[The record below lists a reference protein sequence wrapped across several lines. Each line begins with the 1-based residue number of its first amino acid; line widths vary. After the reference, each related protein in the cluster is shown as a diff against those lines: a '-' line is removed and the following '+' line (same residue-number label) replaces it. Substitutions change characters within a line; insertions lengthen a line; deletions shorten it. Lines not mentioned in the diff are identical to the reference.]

1 MANTVQFPGYLG
13 RSSRRAHTTPNSL
26 GYYSS
31 TPSTIRQSTVYSTP
45 RTVSCAV
52 CFDSDVRFPS
62 TTPTKRCTH
71 KSNVCTD
78 CLSGHIRAAVMGSG
92 HTTVRCPSA
101 NCTAELAYEDVCTA
115 ARDKALVERYDS
127 LLLRQALGS
136 DTSFVWCKN
145 TACGSG
151 QFHPDGDSAPI
162 VTCRRCGTKSCFQHD
177 VIWHAGFTCSEYD
190 AHLRP
195 VNMDTADYLTK
206 YTKVCPHCTR
216 MVQKI
221 DGCDHMPI
229 MPKSALTGTLATTPD
244 VPIGV
249 ADPMNMTLIEQRR
262 IYLVLLYVF
271 DLAVTGGLIC
281 RAWRFNNFPE
291 SGRDAGSPRRDV
303 RVQSLGRPSLRMRGV
318 DMSKTIK
325 MRMSPFFSIENA
337 SMCTVISVFGVAIL
351 TVLLNLGDTT
361 QMGYG
366 FSHNWPALMGSTNDP
381 ENGQTMGSTC
391 YAAAVIYAAM
401 IAFCGCQTRMWGT
414 MFGRIYTVSASTGVH
429 PCLNMDHDGLPAA
442 TQPLALL
449 DNRSTKQV
457 AELLQTLSQGLA
469 LPDDGT
475 WLPINHPDNQHISS
489 LLVTLSDS
497 ILKCFPRPGKDPWE
511 LEWRDLCILS
521 LDIQA
526 RALAKVAVLYDEKKT
541 RPPNGFERTERAW
554 LAILFSD
561 LGLANAWLLDQ
572 DSQDLDSEGLN
583 MIAQRCVDVSAAMLR
598 FLGCGLM
605 LGDDPERPAWE
616 VLKPCLDELLKFV
629 AASAWLDE
637 RASESIGIAARVWKF
652 IIRRIHVEGS
662 PNEPQWNAVDDE
674 LAKMIGYIKLETT
687 GSSWS
692 DIEAIVKFCAS
703 SDTMNN
709 LRMALCQLLT
719 VQIQLLPHEA
729 LQVFQNIPVDVDDSS
744 KALLD
749 LRRAVDARAQTTSTQ
764 PTAKPGKR
772 KRDDQSEQ
780 EIDTN
785 GDTVMQDAS
794 QVATQ
799 NLSQKRV
806 SFQCISSNVFNH
818 RQDWLVGGL
827 GPDNE
832 NYEAYEARV
841 LNSVVAALENQSL
854 VLTGNWAIIPCA
866 LAHPS
871 SMEKRCP
878 PVRSGSAKTVSTFLE
893 LCMRFNTNQGVAA
906 YDGLASALKHLDPE
920 HCASVLSTLA
930 VDKIMILLANG
941 LERPERSVRL
951 AAGRAIVQFV
961 ETRQR
966 MQGNQQDL
974 TGRPLAIMN
983 RLVLEGKGSVKETA
997 LSTLCDV
1004 GKIASEYVLG
1014 QVILTHITL
1023 LQQQNLVIKGLAYA
1037 QILELASFL
1046 NKAPFQLLS
1055 PYFKQITPFIVDRLS
1070 TSSGVLHDV
1079 CQLLTVSPRDFLT
1092 YTRAS
1097 ALAAAIRSCNK
1108 AVIDVIA
1115 GHVEQNTGALLLENA
1130 QEYLTEILLVGD
1142 ETSVRKSMSFLCR
1155 DVLNEIIQRRTRKAD
1170 GMTEARLL
1178 GSCGAPLIGELV
1190 IQLGSEDIDRRDK
1203 AHWAIRYIAQQ
1214 ITLERGERST
1224 PTVDLPAFLT
1234 NHLLGIVMHI
1244 NDALQD
1250 VRGKATVSQKIQMIR
1265 SLGVVVD
1272 LVGTSSSFVSPQIMA
1287 TLQSMICIPD
1297 LSEATL
1303 STWFHFIQTLSL
1315 LDAGSL
1321 LGVTTATVVR
1331 YWSKITPEA
1340 KEWAVKILE
1349 YLVVNNGRDIRQ
1361 HIDTAVSF
1369 SPVDDLKHF
1378 NKPVKR
1384 LRSTSKDPLET
1395 LLARCR
1401 NENMNVAVQSLDELR
1416 SYLLKHRA
1424 TIEGYMVGDVFSPW
1438 LGRTMKVLFEAA
1450 CREGDGCEAL
1460 HALAYECIGI
1470 VGALDPDRLDMQSGT
1485 QDQMVM
1491 HNFEDEDE
1499 AVWFTMHLISDVLVS
1514 AFRSTTDLKYQR
1526 HLAYAIQEL
1535 LKQCGFT
1542 NALVKNG
1549 SQSIPSK
1556 VRARWKSLSPEV
1568 VETVGPLLEGRFT
1581 IQSKNPVVPQFP
1593 IYSNS
1598 PTYREWVQTWTA
1610 YLISCVQNPRA
1621 AKIFEVFRPPI
1632 RNQDVRVAKQILPH
1646 LIIAVSQSEGDLSH
1660 ITQEIVTVLKDQ
1672 IDSADGTSNPRKTL
1686 SAQTVFDL
1694 MDQLNRWIRNKNQE
1708 AVRKRAELRRGR
1720 HNARDLP
1727 GHPAVATLEYQR
1739 AKVESL
1745 LSTIDNELLSNAAFR
1760 CRAFARSLMS
1770 FEKEIVAKREQR
1782 KTEQELQPLY
1792 ERLHEIYAN
1801 LDEPD
1806 GMEGVSKLVISPS
1819 LEQQIRGH
1827 EMTGRWTSAQ
1837 SCWEIQLQQEP
1848 NNLEPHIGLL
1858 RCLRNLGHND
1868 AMKTHIHGVLS
1879 NHPMWESQ
1887 LADFAVEGAWT
1898 LGDLDAVKRLT
1909 SDLQRQSPEMT
1920 LGRLLLSAQKDVHL
1934 AFDAVLANARAV
1946 FGSAITAN
1954 GSTSYRRSY
1963 EAVLHLHMA
1972 REIESIYQ
1980 AGGFLG
1986 LAAENPINDYAKI
1999 ARATLDNVTSSLDN
2013 RFKSLLPTFRIQEPV
2028 LSMRRTAFNLFSILQ
2043 AQRNEMAFSFI
2054 QGCKLTKALGE
2065 PLRALQEITH
2075 AVENPPK
2082 LDLNQPLSPKCDRRL
2097 MAKALLLRARWTHEA
2112 DRYES
2117 NEVINRFAAASQML
2131 EQWESPHFRLGQ
2143 YYDDA
2148 FKNLD
2153 VRGQLSRGN
2162 EVWVKVYI
2170 SDDASSTDHL
2180 GRHGSVGLHCYC
2192 ERDKNTTP
2200 PAGTEATYKAYKM
2213 INSVMTEAL
2222 NMLKPFQTA
2231 GDEVRELIIQSRA
2244 MVKELLKMSER
2255 EIPENEYT
2263 LNYLTVNLPVSSGV
2277 AYQPFPP
2284 NIPRFNKFNDEVEV
2298 MKSLQ
2303 KPRKI
2308 TAQSDDG
2315 ITYIFLCKPKDDLR
2329 KDARLM
2335 DFNSMINKLLKKNAE
2350 SRRRQLHIRT
2360 YAVVILNE
2368 ECGFLEWV
2376 LNTTGYRNIIMGL
2389 YEQRG
2394 LSIYHKP
2401 VMDWVQHKAKNLTD
2415 KDVHEYWVKKAIPSR
2430 LAYTRTT
2437 AVMSMVGHILGLP
2450 GDRHGE
2456 NLMFDTI
2463 NGDLVHVDLNCL
2475 FERGTTFEIPE
2486 TVPFRLTANMVDGFG
2501 VTGVEGWANI
2511 IPAKHVTMHLLRDNY
2526 GSLISVL
2533 DAFVHDPLVEWEDQR
2548 RKNVRLE
2555 SCLTIYATN
2564 ILGYSNKERDAR
2576 LARQRTG
2583 RTLDPRGRPGSS
2595 TSIGSTDIKELARN
2609 AMLPIGRKI
2618 QGVGRDNRVMTVS
2631 NQVEALIR
2639 EATDPVRLVSNA

>member
-1 MANTVQFPGYLG
+1 
-13 RSSRRAHTTPNSL
+13 
-26 GYYSS
+26 
-31 TPSTIRQSTVYSTP
+31 
-45 RTVSCAV
+45 
-52 CFDSDVRFPS
+52 
-62 TTPTKRCTH
+62 
-71 KSNVCTD
+71 
-78 CLSGHIRAAVMGSG
+78 
-92 HTTVRCPSA
+92 
-101 NCTAELAYEDVCTA
+101 
-115 ARDKALVERYDS
+115 
-127 LLLRQALGS
+127 
-136 DTSFVWCKN
+136 
-145 TACGSG
+145 
-151 QFHPDGDSAPI
+151 
-162 VTCRRCGTKSCFQHD
+162 
-177 VIWHAGFTCSEYD
+177 
-190 AHLRP
+190 
-195 VNMDTADYLTK
+195 MDY
-206 YTKVCPHCTR
+206 
-216 MVQKI
+216 
-221 DGCDHMPI
+221 
-229 MPKSALTGTLATTPD
+229 
-244 VPIGV
+244 
-249 ADPMNMTLIEQRR
+249 
-262 IYLVLLYVF
+262 
-271 DLAVTGGLIC
+271 
-281 RAWRFNNFPE
+281 
-291 SGRDAGSPRRDV
+291 
-303 RVQSLGRPSLRMRGV
+303 
-318 DMSKTIK
+318 
-325 MRMSPFFSIENA
+325 
-337 SMCTVISVFGVAIL
+337 
-351 TVLLNLGDTT
+351 
-361 QMGYG
+361 
-366 FSHNWPALMGSTNDP
+366 
-381 ENGQTMGSTC
+381 
-391 YAAAVIYAAM
+391 
-401 IAFCGCQTRMWGT
+401 
-414 MFGRIYTVSASTGVH
+414 
-429 PCLNMDHDGLPAA
+429 DGLPAA

-457 AELLQTLSQGLA
+457 TELLQTLSQGLA

-475 WLPINHPDNQHISS
+475 WLPINHPDNQHITA

-511 LEWRDLCILS
+511 LEWRDLCIMS

-526 RALAKVAVLYDEKKT
+526 RALPKVAVLYDEKKT
-541 RPPNGFERTERAW
+541 RPPNGFERMERAW
-554 LAILFSD
+554 LAMLFSD
-561 LGLANAWLLDQ
+561 LGLANAWLLDE
-572 DSQDLDSEGLN
+572 DSPNLDSKGLE
-583 MIAQRCVDVSAAMLR
+583 MISQRCVDVSAAMLK

-629 AASAWLDE
+629 ADVIDRVPSAVYPLEASLFTVPRLYAANSAPEPPALISFPITSSRGLLTAGISALSMLISTLSSPLSSDAFLKSHRQSTAFAICEFFTLLEVHYDPKLLIQLLSLAYTWLNE
-637 RASESIGIAARVWKF
+637 RSPESTGIAARVWRL
-652 IIRRIHVEGS
+652 IIRRIHAEVS
-662 PNEPQWNAVDDE
+662 PNEPQWNSVDDE
-674 LAKMIGYIKLETT
+674 LAKITGHIKLETT

-692 DIEAIVKFCAS
+692 DIEAVVKFCAS
-703 SDTMNN
+703 SDTMSS
-709 LRMALCQLLT
+709 LRMALCRLLT
-719 VQIQLLPHEA
+719 AQIQLLPHEA

-744 KALLD
+744 KVLVD
-749 LRRAVDARAQTTSTQ
+749 LRRAVDVRAQNAHTQSTG
-764 PTAKPGKR
+764 KPGKR
-772 KRDDQSEQ
+772 KRDDQPEHES
-780 EIDTN
+780 DTN

-794 QVATQ
+794 QVAVQ
-799 NLSQKRV
+799 SLSKKRA
-806 SFQCISSNVFNH
+806 SFECISSYLFNQ

-827 GPDNE
+827 GSANE
-832 NYEAYEARV
+832 NYETYEGRV
-841 LNSVVAALENQSL
+841 LDSMMATLENKSL
-854 VLTGNWAIIPCA
+854 VSSGSWALVPCS

-878 PVRSGSAKTVSTFLE
+878 SIRSGSAKTVSTFFE
-893 LCMRFNTNQGVAA
+893 LCMRFNSNQGVAA
-906 YDGLASALKHLDPE
+906 YDGLASALKHLNLE
-920 HCASVLSTLA
+920 HYESVLGTLA
-930 VDKIMILLANG
+930 VDKILVLLTNG

-951 AAGRAIVQFV
+951 AAGRAMVQFV
-961 ETRQR
+961 DTRQQ
-966 MQGNQQDL
+966 MPGNQEAL
-974 TGRPLAIMN
+974 TARSLAIIN

-997 LSTLCDV
+997 LSILCDI

-1014 QVILTHITL
+1014 QVIRTHIML

-1055 PYFKQITPFIVDRLS
+1055 PYFKQITPLIVDRLS
-1070 TSSGVLHDV
+1070 TSSSVLYDV

-1097 ALAAAIRSCNK
+1097 ALAAAIKSRNR

-1115 GHVEQNTGALLLENA
+1115 GHIEQNTGALLLENA
-1130 QEYLTEILLVGD
+1130 QEYLTEILLMGD
-1142 ETSVRKSMSFLCR
+1142 EASVRKSMSFLCR

-1190 IQLGSEDIDRRDK
+1190 IQLGSDDNDCRSK

-1214 ITLERGERST
+1214 ITLERGERAT
-1224 PTVDLPAFLT
+1224 PTVDLATFLT

-1250 VRGKATVSQKIQMIR
+1250 VRGKATVAQKTQMIR

-1272 LVGTSSSFVSPQIMA
+1272 LVGASSSFVSPQVWGYQPFSDARKMLMYAQMMA
-1287 TLQSMICIPD
+1287 TLQSMICIPE

-1303 STWFHFIQTLSL
+1303 STWFSFIQTLSL

-1321 LGVTTATVVR
+1321 LGVTTATITR
-1331 YWSKITPEA
+1331 HWKEITPKA
-1340 KEWAVKILE
+1340 REWAIKILE
-1349 YLVVNNGRDIRQ
+1349 YLIVDNGRDIRQ

-1369 SPVDDLKHF
+1369 SPIDELKQF

-1384 LRSTSKDPLET
+1384 LRSSSKDPLET

-1401 NENMNVAVQSLDELR
+1401 NENMNVAVQSLEELK

-1438 LGRTMKVLFEAA
+1438 LGRTMKVLFEVA
-1450 CREGDGCEAL
+1450 CREGDDCEAL

-1470 VGALDPDRLDMQSGT
+1470 VGALDPDRLDMQSGS

-1549 SQSIPSK
+1549 SQPIPTK
-1556 VRARWKSLSPEV
+1556 IRTRWKSLSPEV
-1568 VETVGPLLEGRFT
+1568 IETVGPLLEGRFT
-1581 IQSKNPVVPQFP
+1581 IQSKPPVNPQFP
-1593 IYSNS
+1593 IYSHS
-1598 PTYREWVQTWTA
+1598 PTYREWIQTWTA
-1610 YLISCVQNPRA
+1610 YLIGCVKNQRA
-1621 AKIFEVFRPPI
+1621 ARIFEVFRPPI

-1646 LIIAVSQSEGDLSH
+1646 LIIAVSQSEEDLSH

-1672 IDSADGTSNPRKTL
+1672 IGSADGTSNPRKTL

-1720 HNARDLP
+1720 HNVRDLS

-1770 FEKEIVAKREQR
+1770 FEKEIVAKREQN
-1782 KTEQELQPLY
+1782 KSEQELQPLY

-1848 NNLEPHIGLL
+1848 NSLEPHIGLL

-1898 LGDLDAVKRLT
+1898 LGDLDAIKRLT
-1909 SDLQRQSPEMT
+1909 SNPQRQSPEMT
-1920 LGRLLLSAQKDVHL
+1920 LGRLLLSAQKDVRQD
-1934 AFDAVLANARAV
+1934 FDAVLANARRV
-1946 FGSAITAN
+1946 FGGTITAN

-1980 AGGFLG
+1980 A
-1986 LAAENPINDYAKI
+1986 
-1999 ARATLDNVTSSLDN
+1999 ARATLDNLTSSLDN
-2013 RFKSLLPTFRIQEPV
+2013 RFKALLPTFRVQEPV
-2028 LSMRRTAFNLFSILQ
+2028 LSMRRTAFNLFSGKVPQFRGEIGQAWLTSSKIALKASHFQTAYSSILQ

-2075 AVENPPK
+2075 AVENPPQ
-2082 LDLNQPLSPKCDRRL
+2082 LDLTQPNSPNCDRRL

-2117 NEVINRFAAASQML
+2117 NEVINRFSAASHML

-2153 VRGQLSRGN
+2153 VRAQLSRGASMN
-2162 EVWVKVYI
+2162 MFTCKYYVEAMKFGSKYI
-2170 SDDASSTDHL
+2170 YQTMPRLLTIWADMAQL
-2180 GRHGSVGLHCYC
+2180 EYIVAC
-2192 ERDKNTTP
+2192 ERDKNTVP
-2200 PAGTEATYKAYKM
+2200 PPGTEATYKAYKM
-2213 INSVMTEAL
+2213 INSVMTEAI
-2222 NMLKPFQTA
+2222 NTLKPFQWFTALPQLLSRVTHPNRLAYKYLSKIIISVLITFPQQALWCVSPLGQSRNVERAGRGRDILEKSQSA
-2231 GDEVRELIIQSRA
+2231 GDEVKELIVQSRA
-2244 MVKELLKMSER
+2244 MVKELLTMSEK

-2263 LNYLTVNLPVSSGV
+2263 LSMQRHFPGLARLVPSKLIMPLQEFLTVNLPVSP
-2277 AYQPFPP
+2277 AITYQPFPP

-2308 TAQSDDG
+2308 TAQSEEG
-2315 ITYIFLCKPKDDLR
+2315 LTYIFLCKPKDDLR

-2394 LSIYHKP
+2394 LSIYNKQ
-2401 VMDWVQHKAKNLTD
+2401 VMDWVQHKSKNLPD
-2415 KDVHEYWVKKAIPSR
+2415 KEVHDYWVKKAIPNVLINLHEYFISYFSEPTAWLSSR

-2437 AVMSMVGHILGLP
+2437 AVMSMVGHILGL

-2501 VTGVEGWANI
+2501 VTGIEGAFRT
-2511 IPAKHVTMHLLRDNY
+2511 ACEVTMHLLRDNY

-2548 RKNVRLE
+2548 RKN
-2555 SCLTIYATN
+2555 
-2564 ILGYSNKERDAR
+2564 ERDAR
-2576 LARQRTG
+2576 LG
-2583 RTLDPRGRPGSS
+2583 RPRAGKTIDPRGRAGSS

-2639 EATDPVRLVSNA
+2639 EATDPVRLARMYVGWMSWI

>member
-1 MANTVQFPGYLG
+1 
-13 RSSRRAHTTPNSL
+13 
-26 GYYSS
+26 
-31 TPSTIRQSTVYSTP
+31 
-45 RTVSCAV
+45 
-52 CFDSDVRFPS
+52 
-62 TTPTKRCTH
+62 
-71 KSNVCTD
+71 
-78 CLSGHIRAAVMGSG
+78 
-92 HTTVRCPSA
+92 
-101 NCTAELAYEDVCTA
+101 
-115 ARDKALVERYDS
+115 
-127 LLLRQALGS
+127 
-136 DTSFVWCKN
+136 
-145 TACGSG
+145 
-151 QFHPDGDSAPI
+151 
-162 VTCRRCGTKSCFQHD
+162 
-177 VIWHAGFTCSEYD
+177 
-190 AHLRP
+190 
-195 VNMDTADYLTK
+195 MDY
-206 YTKVCPHCTR
+206 
-216 MVQKI
+216 
-221 DGCDHMPI
+221 
-229 MPKSALTGTLATTPD
+229 
-244 VPIGV
+244 
-249 ADPMNMTLIEQRR
+249 
-262 IYLVLLYVF
+262 
-271 DLAVTGGLIC
+271 
-281 RAWRFNNFPE
+281 
-291 SGRDAGSPRRDV
+291 
-303 RVQSLGRPSLRMRGV
+303 
-318 DMSKTIK
+318 
-325 MRMSPFFSIENA
+325 
-337 SMCTVISVFGVAIL
+337 
-351 TVLLNLGDTT
+351 
-361 QMGYG
+361 
-366 FSHNWPALMGSTNDP
+366 
-381 ENGQTMGSTC
+381 
-391 YAAAVIYAAM
+391 
-401 IAFCGCQTRMWGT
+401 
-414 MFGRIYTVSASTGVH
+414 
-429 PCLNMDHDGLPAA
+429 DGLPAA
-442 TQPLALL
+442 TQPLTLL

-457 AELLQTLSQGLA
+457 TELLQTLSQGLA

-554 LAILFSD
+554 LAMLFID
-561 LGLANAWLLDQ
+561 LGLANAWLDE
-572 DSQDLDSEGLN
+572 DAPDLDSEGLN
-583 MIAQRCVDVSAAMLR
+583 TIARKCVDVSAAMLQ

-629 AASAWLDE
+629 TDVIDRMPSAVYPLEASLFTTPRIYAANSAPEPLGLGSFPIASSRGLLTAGISALSMLISTLSTPLSSDAFLKSHRQSTVLAICEVFTLLEVHYDPKLLIRLLCLASVWLDE
-637 RASESIGIAARVWKF
+637 RPSESTGIAARVWRL
-652 IIRRIHVEGS
+652 IIRRIHAGPS

-674 LAKMIGYIKLETT
+674 LAKIIGRIKLETT

-692 DIEAIVKFCAS
+692 DIEAVMTFCAS
-703 SDTMNN
+703 NDTMSN

-719 VQIQLLPHEA
+719 AQIQLLPHEA

-744 KALLD
+744 KVLLD
-749 LRRAVDARAQTTSTQ
+749 LRRVVDARLQITSTQ
-764 PTAKPGKR
+764 TAVKPGKR
-772 KRDDQSEQ
+772 KRDDQPEH
-780 EIDTN
+780 ETDTN
-785 GDTVMQDAS
+785 GDTVMRDAS
-794 QVATQ
+794 QTTAQ
-799 NLSQKRV
+799 NSSQKRA
-806 SFQCISSNVFNH
+806 SFEYISSNVFNQ
-818 RQDWLVGGL
+818 RPNWLLGGL
-827 GPDNE
+827 GSDNE
-832 NYEAYEARV
+832 SYEAYERRV
-841 LNSVVAALENQSL
+841 LDSVVAALENQSYADL
-854 VLTGNWAIIPCA
+854 AGSAVLIDILLDSFVSTGGWAVVPCS
-866 LAHPS
+866 LAHPF

-878 PVRSGSAKTVSTFLE
+878 LIRSGTAKTVSTFSE
-893 LCMRFNTNQGVAA
+893 LCMRFNSNQGVAA
-906 YDGLASALKHLDPE
+906 YDGLASALKHLNPE
-920 HCASVLSTLA
+920 HCASALSSLA
-930 VDKIMILLANG
+930 VDKIMILFANG

-951 AAGRAIVQFV
+951 AAGRAMVQLV

-966 MQGNQQDL
+966 MQGSQQDL
-974 TGRPLAIMN
+974 TARPLAIMN

-997 LSTLCDV
+997 VSILCDI
-1004 GKIASEYVLG
+1004 GKVASEYVLG
-1014 QVILTHITL
+1014 QVILIHIAL

-1037 QILELASFL
+1037 QILELAGFL

-1055 PYFKQITPFIVDRLS
+1055 PYFKQITPLIVERLS
-1070 TSSGVLHDV
+1070 TSSSALHDV

-1097 ALAAAIRSCNK
+1097 ALAAAIKSCNK
-1108 AVIDVIA
+1108 SVIDVIA

-1130 QEYLTEILLVGD
+1130 QEYLTEILLMGD
-1142 ETSVRKSMSFLCR
+1142 EAGVQKSMSFLCR

-1190 IQLGSEDIDRRDK
+1190 IQLGSEDIERHDK
-1203 AHWAIRYIAQQ
+1203 AYWAIRYIAQQ
-1214 ITLERGERST
+1214 ITLERGERAT
-1224 PTVDLPAFLT
+1224 PVVDLPAFLT
-1234 NHLLGIVMHI
+1234 NHLLGTVMHI

-1250 VRGKATVSQKIQMIR
+1250 VRGKATVAQKTQMIR
-1265 SLGVVVD
+1265 SLGVVVN

-1303 STWFHFIQTLSL
+1303 STWFSFIQTLSII
-1315 LDAGSL
+1315 DAGSL
-1321 LGVTTATVVR
+1321 LGVTTATIVR
-1331 YWSKITPEA
+1331 HWKDITPKA
-1340 KEWAVKILE
+1340 REWAIKILE
-1349 YLVVNNGRDIRQ
+1349 YLIVDNGRDIRQ

-1369 SPVDDLKHF
+1369 SPVHDLKRF
-1378 NKPVKR
+1378 NKVAKD
-1384 LRSTSKDPLET
+1384 LRTSPRDPLET

-1401 NENMNVAVQSLDELR
+1401 NENMNVAVQSLEELKA
-1416 SYLLKHRA
+1416 YLLKHRA

-1438 LGRTMKVLFEAA
+1438 LGRTMRVLFEAA

-1460 HALAYECIGI
+1460 HALAYECIGM
-1470 VGALDPDRLDMQSGT
+1470 VGALDPDRLDMQSGS

-1549 SQSIPSK
+1549 SQPIPTK
-1556 VRARWKSLSPEV
+1556 IRTRWKYLSPEV
-1568 VETVGPLLEGRFT
+1568 IETVGPLLEGRFT
-1581 IQSKNPVVPQFP
+1581 IQSKPPVVPQFP
-1593 IYSNS
+1593 IYSHS

-1610 YLISCVQNPRA
+1610 YLISCVENPRA
-1621 AKIFEVFRPPI
+1621 ARIFEVFRPPI

-1672 IDSADGTSNPRKTL
+1672 IGSVDGTSNPRKTL

-1708 AVRKRAELRRGR
+1708 AVRKRSELRRGR
-1720 HNARDLP
+1720 QNVKDLG
-1727 GHPAVATLEYQR
+1727 GHPVVAALEYQR

-1879 NHPMWESQ
+1879 NHPIWETQ

-1898 LGDLDAVKRLT
+1898 LGDWDAVKRLT
-1909 SDLQRQSPEMT
+1909 SDPQRQSPEMT
-1920 LGRLLLSAQKDVHL
+1920 LGRLLLSAQKDVRQD
-1934 AFDAVLANARAV
+1934 FDALLANARSV
-1946 FGSAITAN
+1946 FGGAITAN

-1980 AGGFLG
+1980 A
-1986 LAAENPINDYAKI
+1986 AT
-1999 ARATLDNVTSSLDN
+1999 ATLDNLTSSLDN

-2028 LSMRRTAFNLFSILQ
+2028 LSMRRTAFNLFSGKVPQFRGEIGQAWLISSKIALKASHFQTAYSSILQ

-2082 LDLNQPLSPKCDRRL
+2082 LDLSQPDSPNCDRRL
-2097 MAKALLLRARWTHEA
+2097 MAKVLLLRARWTHEA

-2117 NEVINRFAAASQML
+2117 NEVINRFSAASQML

-2143 YYDDA
+2143 YYDEA

-2153 VRGQLSRGN
+2153 VRGQLSRGASMN
-2162 EVWVKVYI
+2162 MFTCKYYVEAMKFGSKYI
-2170 SDDASSTDHL
+2170 YQTMPRLLTIWADMAQL
-2180 GRHGSVGLHCYC
+2180 EYIVAC
-2192 ERDKNTTP
+2192 ERDKNYSLP
-2200 PAGTEATYKAYKM
+2200 PGTEATYKAYKM
-2213 INSVMTEAL
+2213 INSVINEAI
-2222 NMLKPFQTA
+2222 NALKPFQWFTALPQLLSRVTHPNRLAYRYLSKIIISVLVTFPQQALWCVSPLGQSRNPERAGRGRDILEKSQCA
-2231 GDEVRELIIQSRA
+2231 GDIVKELIVQSRA
-2244 MVKELLKMSER
+2244 MVKELLAMSER
-2255 EIPENEYT
+2255 DIPENEYT
-2263 LNYLTVNLPVSSGV
+2263 ISMQKHLPGLARLVPSKLIMPLQDYLTVNLPVSPAI

-2284 NIPRFNKFNDEVEV
+2284 NIPLFHKFNDEVEI

-2308 TAQSDDG
+2308 TAQSEDG
-2315 ITYIFLCKPKDDLR
+2315 LTYIFLCKPKDDLR

-2376 LNTTGYRNIIMGL
+2376 LNTTGYRNIITSL

-2394 LSIYHKP
+2394 LSIYHKQ
-2401 VMDWVQHKAKNLTD
+2401 VMDWAQHKAKNLLD
-2415 KDVHEYWVKKAIPSR
+2415 KEVHEYWVKKAIPSVLINLHEYFISYFSEPTAWLSSR

-2437 AVMSMVGHILGLP
+2437 AVMSMVGHILGL

-2456 NLMFDTI
+2456 NLMFDTV

-2501 VTGVEGWANI
+2501 VTGVEGAFRT
-2511 IPAKHVTMHLLRDNY
+2511 ACEVTMHLLRDNY

-2533 DAFVHDPLVEWEDQR
+2533 DAFVHDPLVEWEDQK
-2548 RKNVRLE
+2548 RKN
-2555 SCLTIYATN
+2555 
-2564 ILGYSNKERDAR
+2564 ERDAR
-2576 LARQRTG
+2576 LARSRVG
-2583 RTLDPRGRPGSS
+2583 RTIDPRGRAGSS

-2639 EATDPVRLVSNA
+2639 EATDPVRLARMYIGWMSWI

>member
-1 MANTVQFPGYLG
+1 
-13 RSSRRAHTTPNSL
+13 
-26 GYYSS
+26 
-31 TPSTIRQSTVYSTP
+31 
-45 RTVSCAV
+45 
-52 CFDSDVRFPS
+52 
-62 TTPTKRCTH
+62 
-71 KSNVCTD
+71 
-78 CLSGHIRAAVMGSG
+78 
-92 HTTVRCPSA
+92 
-101 NCTAELAYEDVCTA
+101 
-115 ARDKALVERYDS
+115 
-127 LLLRQALGS
+127 
-136 DTSFVWCKN
+136 
-145 TACGSG
+145 
-151 QFHPDGDSAPI
+151 
-162 VTCRRCGTKSCFQHD
+162 
-177 VIWHAGFTCSEYD
+177 
-190 AHLRP
+190 
-195 VNMDTADYLTK
+195 MDY
-206 YTKVCPHCTR
+206 
-216 MVQKI
+216 
-221 DGCDHMPI
+221 
-229 MPKSALTGTLATTPD
+229 
-244 VPIGV
+244 
-249 ADPMNMTLIEQRR
+249 
-262 IYLVLLYVF
+262 
-271 DLAVTGGLIC
+271 
-281 RAWRFNNFPE
+281 
-291 SGRDAGSPRRDV
+291 
-303 RVQSLGRPSLRMRGV
+303 
-318 DMSKTIK
+318 
-325 MRMSPFFSIENA
+325 
-337 SMCTVISVFGVAIL
+337 
-351 TVLLNLGDTT
+351 
-361 QMGYG
+361 
-366 FSHNWPALMGSTNDP
+366 
-381 ENGQTMGSTC
+381 
-391 YAAAVIYAAM
+391 
-401 IAFCGCQTRMWGT
+401 
-414 MFGRIYTVSASTGVH
+414 
-429 PCLNMDHDGLPAA
+429 DGLPAA

-457 AELLQTLSQGLA
+457 TELLQTLSQGLT
-469 LPDDGT
+469 LPEDGT

-489 LLVTLSDS
+489 LLVTLSNS

-526 RALAKVAVLYDEKKT
+526 RALAKVGVLYDEKKT

-554 LAILFSD
+554 LAMLFSD
-561 LGLANAWLLDQ
+561 MGLANAWLLDE
-572 DSQDLDSEGLN
+572 DSHAIDSEGLET
-583 MIAQRCVDVSAAMLR
+583 IAQRCVGVSAAMLR

-629 AASAWLDE
+629 ADVIDRVPSTVYPLEASLFTIPRLYAANNAPEPALISFPVTSSRALLTAGISALSMLVSTLSSPLSSDAFLKSHRQSTTSAICDILTLLEVRCDPKLLARLLHLASIWLGK
-637 RASESIGIAARVWKF
+637 RPSESIGITARVWRL
-652 IIRRIHVEGS
+652 IIRRIHTGTS

-674 LAKMIGYIKLETT
+674 LAKIIGYIKLETT

-692 DIEAIVKFCAS
+692 DIEAVVTFCAS
-703 SDTMNN
+703 NDTMSN
-709 LRMALCQLLT
+709 LRVALCQLLT
-719 VQIQLLPHEA
+719 AQIQLLPHEA
-729 LQVFQNIPVDVDDSS
+729 LHAFQNIPVDVDDSS
-744 KALLD
+744 KVLLD
-749 LRRAVDARAQTTSTQ
+749 LRRVVDARVQTTSTQ
-764 PTAKPGKR
+764 VAANPGKR
-772 KRDDQSEQ
+772 KRDDQSEL
-780 EIDTN
+780 ETDVN
-785 GDTVMQDAS
+785 GDTVMKDAS
-794 QVATQ
+794 QVSAQ
-799 NLSQKRV
+799 NLSQKQA
-806 SFQCISSNVFNH
+806 SFDYISSNVFNR
-818 RQDWLVGGL
+818 RQDWLIGGL
-827 GPDNE
+827 GSDNE
-832 NYEAYEARV
+832 NYETYEGRV
-841 LNSVVAALENQSL
+841 LGSVMAALENQSL
-854 VLTGNWAIIPCA
+854 VSTSSWAVVPCS

-871 SMEKRCP
+871 SMEKKCP
-878 PVRSGSAKTVSTFLE
+878 PIRSGSAKTVSAFFE
-893 LCMRFNTNQGVAA
+893 LCMRVNLSQGVVA
-906 YDGLASALKHLDPE
+906 YDGLASALKHFNPE
-920 HCASVLSTLA
+920 HCATTLSAFVVEKMLVLL
-930 VDKIMILLANG
+930 ING

-951 AAGRAIVQFV
+951 AAGRAMVQFI

-966 MQGNQQDL
+966 MQGSQQDL
-974 TGRPLAIMN
+974 TARPLAIMN
-983 RLVLEGKGSVKETA
+983 KLVLEGKGSVKETS

-1004 GKIASEYVLG
+1004 GKVASEYVLG

-1055 PYFKQITPFIVDRLS
+1055 PYFKLITPLIVDKLS
-1070 TSSGVLHDV
+1070 TSSSVLHDV
-1079 CQLLTVSPRDFLT
+1079 CQLLAVSPRDFLT

-1097 ALAAAIRSCNK
+1097 ALAAAIRLRNK

-1115 GHVEQNTGALLLENA
+1115 GHVEQNTGTLLLENA

-1142 ETSVRKSMSFLCR
+1142 EASVRKSMSFLCR
-1155 DVLNEIIQRRTRKAD
+1155 DVLNEIIQRRTRKAG
-1170 GMTEARLL
+1170 GMTETRLL
-1178 GSCGAPLIGELV
+1178 GSCGAPLVGELV
-1190 IQLGSEDIDRRDK
+1190 IQLGSEDGERQEK
-1203 AHWAIRYIAQQ
+1203 AHWAIRYVAQQ
-1214 ITLERGERST
+1214 ITLEGGERAT
-1224 PTVDLPAFLT
+1224 PTVDLSAFLT

-1250 VRGKATVSQKIQMIR
+1250 VRGKATVTQKTQMIR
-1265 SLGVVVD
+1265 SLGVVVG
-1272 LVGTSSSFVSPQIMA
+1272 LVGTTSSFVSPQIMA

-1297 LSEATL
+1297 ISEATL
-1303 STWFHFIQTLSL
+1303 STWFNFVQTLSL

-1321 LGVTTATVVR
+1321 LGVTTATIVR
-1331 YWSKITPEA
+1331 HWEKITPRA
-1340 KEWAVKILE
+1340 KEWAIKILE
-1349 YLVVNNGRDIRQ
+1349 YLLVDNGRDIRQ

-1369 SPVDDLKHF
+1369 SPVNDLKHF

-1384 LRSTSKDPLET
+1384 LRSTSKDPLEL

-1401 NENMNVAVQSLDELR
+1401 NENMNVAVQSLEELK
-1416 SYLLKHRA
+1416 SYLIKHQN
-1424 TIEGYMVGDVFSPW
+1424 TIEGYMIGDVFSPW
-1438 LGRTMKVLFEAA
+1438 LGRTMKVLFEGA
-1450 CREGDGCEAL
+1450 CREGDGCEDL
-1460 HALAYECIGI
+1460 HARAYECIGI
-1470 VGALDPDRLDMQSGT
+1470 VGALDPDRLDMQTGN

-1535 LKQCGFT
+1535 LKQCEFT
-1542 NALVKNG
+1542 TALLKTG
-1549 SQSIPSK
+1549 SLPVPTK
-1556 VRARWKSLSPEV
+1556 TRTRWKSLSPEV
-1568 VETVGPLLEGRFT
+1568 IETVGPLLEGRFT
-1581 IQSKNPVVPQFP
+1581 IQSKPAVVPQFP

-1610 YLISCVQNPRA
+1610 YLISCVKSRRA

-1646 LIIAVSQSEGDLSH
+1646 LIIAVSQSEEDLSH

-1720 HNARDLP
+1720 HQVSIGGN
-1727 GHPAVATLEYQR
+1727 PAVAALEYQR

-1770 FEKEIVAKREQR
+1770 FEKEIVSKREKG

-1879 NHPMWESQ
+1879 NHPTWESQ

-1909 SDLQRQSPEMT
+1909 SGLQRQSPEMT
-1920 LGRLLLSAQKDVHL
+1920 LGRLLLSAQKDPRL
-1934 AFDAVLANARAV
+1934 AFDAVLKDARSV
-1946 FGSAITAN
+1946 FGGAITAN
-1954 GSTSYRRSY
+1954 GPTSYRRSY

-1972 REIESIYQ
+1972 QEIESIYH
-1980 AGGFLG
+1980 A
-1986 LAAENPINDYAKI
+1986 
-1999 ARATLDNVTSSLDN
+1999 ARATLGAITPSLDN

-2028 LSMRRTAFNLFSILQ
+2028 LSMRRTAFNLFSERVPHIRGEIGQAWLISSKIALKASHFQTAYSSILQ

-2075 AVENPPK
+2075 AVENPPR
-2082 LDLNQPLSPKCDRRL
+2082 LDLTQPNSPNNDRQL

-2117 NEVINRFAAASQML
+2117 NEVISRFAAASQMQ

-2153 VRGQLSRGN
+2153 VHSQLSRGATMN
-2162 EVWVKVYI
+2162 MFTCKYYVEAMKFGSKYI
-2170 SDDASSTDHL
+2170 YQTMPRLLTIWADMAQLDYIVA
-2180 GRHGSVGLHCYC
+2180 C
-2192 ERDKNTTP
+2192 EREKNASLP
-2200 PAGTEATYKAYKM
+2200 PGAEATYKAYKS
-2213 INSVMTEAL
+2213 INSVMGEAI
-2222 NMLKPFQTA
+2222 NTLKPFQWFTALPQLLSRVTHPNRLAYKYLSKIIISVLITFPQQALWGVSPLGQSRNQERARRGRDILEKSQSA
-2231 GDEVRELIIQSRA
+2231 GDNVRELIVQSRA
-2244 MVKELLKMSER
+2244 MVKELLSMSER
-2255 EIPENEYT
+2255 EIPENEHT
-2263 LNYLTVNLPVSSGV
+2263 LSMQKHFTHLARLAPSKLIMPLQDYLTVNLPVSPAIV
-2277 AYQPFPP
+2277 YQPFPP
-2284 NIPRFNKFNDEVEV
+2284 NIPRFNRFNDEVEV

-2308 TAQSDDG
+2308 TALSEEG
-2315 ITYIFLCKPKDDLR
+2315 LTYIFLCKPKDDLR

-2376 LNTTGYRNIIMGL
+2376 LNTTGYRNIITSL

-2394 LSIYHKP
+2394 LTIYHKP
-2401 VMDWVQHKAKNLTD
+2401 VMDWVSHKAKNLED
-2415 KDVHEYWVKKAIPSR
+2415 KDIHEYWVKKAMPSVLINLHEYFISYFSEPTAWLSSR

-2437 AVMSMVGHILGLP
+2437 AVMSMVGHILGL

-2501 VTGVEGWANI
+2501 VTGVEGAFR
-2511 IPAKHVTMHLLRDNY
+2511 AACEVTMHLLRDNY

-2533 DAFVHDPLVEWEDQR
+2533 DAFVHDPLVEWEDQK
-2548 RKNVRLE
+2548 RKNVRIQHF
-2555 SCLTIYATN
+2555 TIPRVPDAFEH
-2564 ILGYSNKERDAR
+2564 SNQERDAR
-2576 LARQRTG
+2576 LARQKPG
-2583 RTLDPRGRPGSS
+2583 RTIDPRGRPGSS

-2639 EATDPVRLVSNA
+2639 EATDPVRLAKMYVGWMSWI

>member
-1 MANTVQFPGYLG
+1 
-13 RSSRRAHTTPNSL
+13 
-26 GYYSS
+26 
-31 TPSTIRQSTVYSTP
+31 
-45 RTVSCAV
+45 
-52 CFDSDVRFPS
+52 
-62 TTPTKRCTH
+62 
-71 KSNVCTD
+71 
-78 CLSGHIRAAVMGSG
+78 
-92 HTTVRCPSA
+92 
-101 NCTAELAYEDVCTA
+101 
-115 ARDKALVERYDS
+115 
-127 LLLRQALGS
+127 
-136 DTSFVWCKN
+136 
-145 TACGSG
+145 
-151 QFHPDGDSAPI
+151 
-162 VTCRRCGTKSCFQHD
+162 
-177 VIWHAGFTCSEYD
+177 
-190 AHLRP
+190 
-195 VNMDTADYLTK
+195 
-206 YTKVCPHCTR
+206 
-216 MVQKI
+216 
-221 DGCDHMPI
+221 
-229 MPKSALTGTLATTPD
+229 
-244 VPIGV
+244 
-249 ADPMNMTLIEQRR
+249 
-262 IYLVLLYVF
+262 
-271 DLAVTGGLIC
+271 
-281 RAWRFNNFPE
+281 
-291 SGRDAGSPRRDV
+291 
-303 RVQSLGRPSLRMRGV
+303 
-318 DMSKTIK
+318 
-325 MRMSPFFSIENA
+325 
-337 SMCTVISVFGVAIL
+337 
-351 TVLLNLGDTT
+351 
-361 QMGYG
+361 
-366 FSHNWPALMGSTNDP
+366 
-381 ENGQTMGSTC
+381 
-391 YAAAVIYAAM
+391 
-401 IAFCGCQTRMWGT
+401 
-414 MFGRIYTVSASTGVH
+414 
-429 PCLNMDHDGLPAA
+429 MDHDGLPAA

-457 AELLQTLSQGLA
+457 TELLQTLSQGLA

-511 LEWRDLCILS
+511 LEWRDLCVLS

-572 DSQDLDSEGLN
+572 DPQDLDSEGLN
-583 MIAQRCVDVSAAMLR
+583 TIAQRCVDVSAAMLQ

-629 AASAWLDE
+629 ADVIDRVPSAVYPLEASLFTVPRLYAVNSAPEPPALLSFPVTSSRGLLTAGISALSMLVSTLSSPLSSDAFLKSHRQSTTLAICDVFALLELHYDPKLLIRLLCLASTWLDE
-637 RASESIGIAARVWKF
+637 RPSESIGIAARVWKF
-652 IIRRIHVEGS
+652 IIRRIHAGGS

-674 LAKMIGYIKLETT
+674 LAKIIGYIKLETT

-692 DIEAIVKFCAS
+692 DIEAVVAFCAS
-703 SDTMNN
+703 SDTMGG
-709 LRMALCQLLT
+709 LRVSGVSRAARPLLRYTFAKMALCQLLT
-719 VQIQLLPHEA
+719 AQIQLLPHEA
-729 LQVFQNIPVDVDDSS
+729 LQVFQDIPVDVDDSS
-744 KALLD
+744 KVLLD
-749 LRRAVDARAQTTSTQ
+749 LRRAVDARVQTTSTQ
-764 PTAKPGKR
+764 ATAKPGKR

-780 EIDTN
+780 ETDTN
-785 GDTVMQDAS
+785 GDTIMRDAS
-794 QVATQ
+794 QVAAQ

-806 SFQCISSNVFNH
+806 SFQYISSNVFNQ

-841 LNSVVAALENQSL
+841 LSSVVAALEDQSL
-854 VLTGNWAIIPCA
+854 VLTSNWATIPCA

-871 SMEKRCP
+871 SMDKRCP
-878 PVRSGSAKTVSTFLE
+878 PVRTGSAKTFSTFLE

-906 YDGLASALKHLDPE
+906 YDGLSSALKHLNPE
-920 HCASVLSTLA
+920 HCTSVLSALA
-930 VDKIMILLANG
+930 VDKIMVLLANG
-941 LERPERSVRL
+941 LERSERSVRL
-951 AAGRAIVQFV
+951 AAGRAIVQFI

-997 LSTLCDV
+997 LSVLCDV
-1004 GKIASEYVLG
+1004 GKVASEYVLG

-1130 QEYLTEILLVGD
+1130 QEYLTEILLIGD

-1170 GMTEARLL
+1170 GMTEARLF

-1190 IQLGSEDIDRRDK
+1190 IQLGSEDTDRYDK
-1203 AHWAIRYIAQQ
+1203 AHWAICYIAQQ

-1224 PTVDLPAFLT
+1224 PAVDLPAFLT
-1234 NHLLGIVMHI
+1234 NHLLGVVMHI

-1250 VRGKATVSQKIQMIR
+1250 VRGKANVSQKIQMIK
-1265 SLGVVVD
+1265 SLGVVVG

-1321 LGVTTATVVR
+1321 LGVTTATIVR
-1331 YWSKITPEA
+1331 HWDKIAPEA
-1340 KEWAVKILE
+1340 KAWAVRILE
-1349 YLVVNNGRDIRQ
+1349 YLIVDNGRDIRQ

-1369 SPVDDLKHF
+1369 SPIDDLKRF

-1384 LRSTSKDPLET
+1384 LRNSSKDPLET

-1401 NENMNVAVQSLDELR
+1401 NENMNVAVQSLAELK

-1470 VGALDPDRLDMQSGT
+1470 VGALDPDRLDMQSGS

-1491 HNFEDEDE
+1491 QNFEDEDE

-1549 SQSIPSK
+1549 SQPISSK
-1556 VRARWKSLSPEV
+1556 IRSRWKSLTPEV
-1568 VETVGPLLEGRFT
+1568 IETVGPLLEGRFT

-1593 IYSNS
+1593 IYSHS

-1720 HNARDLP
+1720 QNARDPP

-1879 NHPMWESQ
+1879 NYPMWEPQ

-1920 LGRLLLSAQKDVHL
+1920 LGRLLLSAQKDTRL
-1934 AFDAVLANARAV
+1934 DFDAVLANARGV
-1946 FGSAITAN
+1946 FGGAITAN

-1986 LAAENPINDYAKI
+1986 LAAENPTNDYAKV
-1999 ARATLDNVTSSLDN
+1999 ARATLDNLTSSLDS
-2013 RFKSLLPTFRIQEPV
+2013 RFKSLLPTFRVQEPV
-2028 LSMRRTAFNLFSILQ
+2028 LSMRRTAFNLFSGKVPQLQGEIGQAWLISSKIALKASHFQTAYSSILQ

-2082 LDLNQPLSPKCDRRL
+2082 LDLNQPFSPNCDRRL

-2153 VRGQLSRGN
+2153 VRGQLSRGATMN
-2162 EVWVKVYI
+2162 MFTCKYYVEAMKFGSKYI
-2170 SDDASSTDHL
+2170 YQTMPRLLTIWADMAQLDYIVA
-2180 GRHGSVGLHCYC
+2180 C
-2192 ERDKNTTP
+2192 ERDKNTAP
-2200 PAGTEATYKAYKM
+2200 PPGTEVTYKAYKM
-2213 INSVMTEAL
+2213 INSVMSEAL
-2222 NMLKPFQTA
+2222 NMLKPFQWFTALPQVLSRVTHPNRLTYKYLSKIIISVLLTFPQQALWCVSPLGQSRNNERAGRGRDILEKSQTA

-2263 LNYLTVNLPVSSGV
+2263 LSMQRHFPGLARLAPSKLIMPLQDHLTVNLPVSSGV

-2335 DFNSMINKLLKKNAE
+2335 DFNSIINKLLKKNAE

-2376 LNTTGYRNIIMGL
+2376 LNTTGYRNIITGL

-2394 LSIYHKP
+2394 LPIYHKQ
-2401 VMDWVQHKAKNLTD
+2401 VMDWVQHKAKNLPD
-2415 KDVHEYWVKKAIPSR
+2415 KDVHEYWVKKAIPSVLINLHEYFISYFSEPTAWLSSR

-2437 AVMSMVGHILGLP
+2437 AVMSMVGHILGL

-2456 NLMFDTI
+2456 NLMFDTV

-2501 VTGVEGWANI
+2501 VTGVEGAFRTSCE
-2511 IPAKHVTMHLLRDNY
+2511 VTMHLLRDHY

-2548 RKNVRLE
+2548 RKN
-2555 SCLTIYATN
+2555 
-2564 ILGYSNKERDAR
+2564 ERDSR
-2576 LARQRTG
+2576 LARRGTG

-2639 EATDPVRLVSNA
+2639 EATDPVRLARMYVGWMSWI

>member
-1 MANTVQFPGYLG
+1 
-13 RSSRRAHTTPNSL
+13 
-26 GYYSS
+26 
-31 TPSTIRQSTVYSTP
+31 
-45 RTVSCAV
+45 
-52 CFDSDVRFPS
+52 
-62 TTPTKRCTH
+62 
-71 KSNVCTD
+71 
-78 CLSGHIRAAVMGSG
+78 
-92 HTTVRCPSA
+92 
-101 NCTAELAYEDVCTA
+101 
-115 ARDKALVERYDS
+115 
-127 LLLRQALGS
+127 
-136 DTSFVWCKN
+136 
-145 TACGSG
+145 
-151 QFHPDGDSAPI
+151 
-162 VTCRRCGTKSCFQHD
+162 
-177 VIWHAGFTCSEYD
+177 
-190 AHLRP
+190 
-195 VNMDTADYLTK
+195 MDY
-206 YTKVCPHCTR
+206 
-216 MVQKI
+216 
-221 DGCDHMPI
+221 
-229 MPKSALTGTLATTPD
+229 
-244 VPIGV
+244 
-249 ADPMNMTLIEQRR
+249 
-262 IYLVLLYVF
+262 
-271 DLAVTGGLIC
+271 
-281 RAWRFNNFPE
+281 
-291 SGRDAGSPRRDV
+291 
-303 RVQSLGRPSLRMRGV
+303 
-318 DMSKTIK
+318 
-325 MRMSPFFSIENA
+325 
-337 SMCTVISVFGVAIL
+337 
-351 TVLLNLGDTT
+351 
-361 QMGYG
+361 
-366 FSHNWPALMGSTNDP
+366 
-381 ENGQTMGSTC
+381 
-391 YAAAVIYAAM
+391 
-401 IAFCGCQTRMWGT
+401 
-414 MFGRIYTVSASTGVH
+414 
-429 PCLNMDHDGLPAA
+429 DGLPAA

-457 AELLQTLSQGLA
+457 TELLQTLSQGLT

-475 WLPINHPDNQHISS
+475 WLPIGHPDNQHISS

-511 LEWRDLCILS
+511 LEWRDLCVLS

-554 LAILFSD
+554 LAMLFSD
-561 LGLANAWLLDQ
+561 LGLANAWLLDK
-572 DSQDLDSEGLN
+572 DAQDLDSEGLT
-583 MIAQRCVDVSAAMLR
+583 IISQRCVDVSAAMLQ

-605 LGDDPERPAWE
+605 LGDEPERPAWE
-616 VLKPCLDELLKFV
+616 VLRPCLDELLKFIADV
-629 AASAWLDE
+629 IDRLPSAVYPLEASLFTVPRFYAANNTPEPPAMISFPVTSSRALLTASISALSMLVSTLASPLSSDAFLKSHRQSTASAICEIFMLLEVHYDPKLLVQLLHLTTTWLDE
-637 RASESIGIAARVWKF
+637 RPSESVGISARVWRLV
-652 IIRRIHVEGS
+652 IRRIHAEAT
-662 PNEPQWNAVDDE
+662 PNEPQWNAVDEE
-674 LAKMIGYIKLETT
+674 LAKIIAHIKLETT

-692 DIEAIVKFCAS
+692 DIETVITFCAS
-703 SDTMNN
+703 NDTMSN

-719 VQIQLLPHEA
+719 AQIQLLPREA
-729 LQVFQNIPVDVDDSS
+729 LHVFQNIPVDVDDSS
-744 KALLD
+744 RALLD
-749 LRRAVDARAQTTSTQ
+749 LRRVVDARVQTASTQ
-764 PTAKPGKR
+764 TAAKTGKR
-772 KRDDQSEQ
+772 KRDDQPEP
-780 EIDTN
+780 ETDVN
-785 GDTVMQDAS
+785 GDTVMQDSS

-799 NLSQKRV
+799 NSSQKRT
-806 SFQCISSNVFNH
+806 SFEYISSNVFNR

-827 GPDNE
+827 GSNKESYD
-832 NYEAYEARV
+832 AYEGRV
-841 LNSVVAALENQSL
+841 LDSVVAALENQHFVS
-854 VLTGNWAIIPCA
+854 TGSWAIVPCS

-878 PVRSGSAKTVSTFLE
+878 PIRSGSARMVSTFLE
-893 LCMRFNTNQGVAA
+893 LCMRFNLNQGVAA
-906 YDGLASALKHLDPE
+906 YDGLASALKHLNPE
-920 HCASVLSTLA
+920 SCASALSALA
-930 VDKIMILLANG
+930 VDKIMVLLTNG

-951 AAGRAIVQFV
+951 AAGRAMVQFI
-961 ETRQR
+961 EARQ
-966 MQGNQQDL
+966 QVSGNQQDFIA
-974 TGRPLAIMN
+974 RPLAIMN
-983 RLVLEGKGSVKETA
+983 RLLLEGKGSVKETT
-997 LSTLCDV
+997 LSILCDV
-1004 GKIASEYVLG
+1004 GKITSEYVLG
-1014 QVILTHITL
+1014 QVILIHITL

-1055 PYFKQITPFIVDRLS
+1055 PYFKQITPLIVDRLS
-1070 TSSGVLHDV
+1070 TSSSALHDV

-1097 ALAAAIRSCNK
+1097 ALAAAIRSCNR

-1115 GHVEQNTGALLLENA
+1115 GHVEQSTGALLLENA
-1130 QEYLTEILLVGD
+1130 QEYLTEILLTGD
-1142 ETSVRKSMSFLCR
+1142 EASVRRSMSFLCR

-1190 IQLGSEDIDRRDK
+1190 IQLGSEDKERQEK
-1203 AHWAIRYIAQQ
+1203 AHWAIRYVAQQ
-1214 ITLERGERST
+1214 IMLERGERST
-1224 PTVDLPAFLT
+1224 PAVNLPVFLT
-1234 NHLLGIVMHI
+1234 SHLLGIVMHI

-1250 VRGKATVSQKIQMIR
+1250 IRGKATVAQKTQMIR
-1265 SLGVVVD
+1265 SLGVVVG
-1272 LVGTSSSFVSPQIMA
+1272 LVGASSSFVSPQVRGDYPPLIRKLSLVYAQIMA
-1287 TLQSMICIPD
+1287 TLQSMICIPE

-1303 STWFHFIQTLSL
+1303 STWFSFIQTLSL

-1321 LGVTTATVVR
+1321 LGVTTATIVR
-1331 YWSKITPEA
+1331 HWKGTTPRA
-1340 KEWAVKILE
+1340 REWAIRILD
-1349 YLVVNNGRDIRQ
+1349 YLLVDNGRDIRL

-1369 SPVDDLKHF
+1369 SPVDDLKRF
-1378 NKPVKR
+1378 NKPIKH

-1395 LLARCR
+1395 LLTRCK
-1401 NENMNVAVQSLDELR
+1401 NENMNVAVQSLEELKA
-1416 SYLLKHRA
+1416 YLLKHRA

-1438 LGRTMKVLFEAA
+1438 LGKTMRVLFEAA

-1460 HALAYECIGI
+1460 HAEAYQCIGI
-1470 VGALDPDRLDMQSGT
+1470 VGALDPDRLDMQTGS

-1491 HNFEDEDE
+1491 HNFEDEEE

-1542 NALVKNG
+1542 NALLKSG
-1549 SQSIPSK
+1549 SQAVPTK
-1556 VRARWKSLSPEV
+1556 VRSRWKSLSPEV
-1568 VETVGPLLEGRFT
+1568 IETVGPLLEGRFT
-1581 IQSKNPVVPQFP
+1581 IQAKPVVTPQFP
-1593 IYSNS
+1593 IYSHS

-1610 YLISCVQNPRA
+1610 YLISCVKNKRA
-1621 AKIFEVFRPPI
+1621 ATIFEVFRPSI

-1646 LIIAVSQSEGDLSH
+1646 LIIAVSQSEEDLSH

-1708 AVRKRAELRRGR
+1708 AVRRRAELRRGR
-1720 HNARDLP
+1720 QNTRDL
-1727 GHPAVATLEYQR
+1727 GHSAVAALEYQR

-1770 FEKEIVAKREQR
+1770 FEKEIVSKREQG
-1782 KTEQELQPLY
+1782 KTEQDLQPLY

-1806 GMEGVSKLVISPS
+1806 GMEGVSKLVITPS

-1848 NNLEPHIGLL
+1848 NSLEPHIGLL

-1909 SDLQRQSPEMT
+1909 SDPQRQSPEMT
-1920 LGRLLLSAQKDVHL
+1920 LGRLLLSAQKD
-1934 AFDAVLANARAV
+1934 AREEFDAILANARSI
-1946 FGSAITAN
+1946 FGGAITAN

-1986 LAAENPINDYAKI
+1986 SAGEKPTNDYPAI
-1999 ARATLDNVTSSLDN
+1999 ARATLDNITSSLDN

-2028 LSMRRTAFNLFSILQ
+2028 LSMRRTAFNLFSGKVPQLRGEIGQAWLISSKIALKASHYQTAYSSILQ

-2082 LDLNQPLSPKCDRRL
+2082 LDLAQPISPNCDRRL

-2112 DRYES
+2112 DRYED
-2117 NEVINRFAAASQML
+2117 NEVIHRFAVASKMMD
-2131 EQWESPHFRLGQ
+2131 QWESPHFRLGQ

-2153 VRGQLSRGN
+2153 VHGQLERGATMN
-2162 EVWVKVYI
+2162 MFTCKYYAEAMKFGSKYI
-2170 SDDASSTDHL
+2170 YQTMPRLLTIWADMAQLDYI
-2180 GRHGSVGLHCYC
+2180 VNY
-2192 ERDKNTTP
+2192 ERDKSAKLP
-2200 PAGTEATYKAYKM
+2200 PGTEATYKAYKM
-2213 INSVMTEAL
+2213 LNAVMSDAIG
-2222 NMLKPFQTA
+2222 MLKPFQGA
-2231 GDEVRELIIQSRA
+2231 GDQVMELIVQSRA
-2244 MVKELLKMSER
+2244 MVKELLRMSER
-2255 EIPENEYT
+2255 EIPENEHT
-2263 LNYLTVNLPVSSGV
+2263 LSMQKHFQALARLAPSKLIMPLQDYLTVNLPVSPAI

-2284 NIPRFNKFNDEVEV
+2284 NIPRFNRFNDEVEV

-2308 TAQSDDG
+2308 TALSEEG
-2315 ITYIFLCKPKDDLR
+2315 LTYIFLCKPKDDLR

-2376 LNTTGYRNIIMGL
+2376 LNTTGYRNIITSL

-2394 LSIYHKP
+2394 LSIFQKP
-2401 VMDWVQHKAKNLTD
+2401 VMDWVQHKAKHLND
-2415 KDVHEYWVKKAIPSR
+2415 KEIHEYWVKKAIPSVLINLHEYFISYFSEPTAWLSSR

-2437 AVMSMVGHILGLP
+2437 AVMSMVGHILGL

-2456 NLMFDTI
+2456 NLMFDTV

-2475 FERGTTFEIPE
+2475 FERASGTLGIFLRAQMTQISGHNIRNSGDCAIPTDGKYGRWIWCYRRGRLVWRYQRNME
-2486 TVPFRLTANMVDGFG
+2486 RLNSLLGPFRTAC
-2501 VTGVEGWANI
+2501 E
-2511 IPAKHVTMHLLRDNY
+2511 VTMHLLRDNY

-2548 RKNVRLE
+2548 RKTE
-2555 SCLTIYATN
+2555 
-2564 ILGYSNKERDAR
+2564 R
-2576 LARQRTG
+2576 LARQKSG
-2583 RTLDPRGRPGSS
+2583 RTIDPRGQSDSS
-2595 TSIGSTDIKELARN
+2595 TSVDIKEVARN

-2639 EATDPVRLVSNA
+2639 EATDPVRLAKMYVGWMSWL